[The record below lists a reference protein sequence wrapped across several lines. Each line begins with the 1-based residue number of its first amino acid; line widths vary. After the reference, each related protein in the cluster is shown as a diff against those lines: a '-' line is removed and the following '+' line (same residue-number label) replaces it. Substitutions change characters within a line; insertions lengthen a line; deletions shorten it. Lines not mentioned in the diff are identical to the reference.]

1 MMRYLGLTRE
11 RTPFWVAPI
20 RLILT
25 THGCRFVRF
34 GLVGGMGAVLN
45 TALLYLLVHFGRW
58 AYVPAAAV
66 ATEAAI
72 LGNFALNDR
81 WTFHDARGRSPW
93 PRRMA
98 RYNVVALGGL
108 VVSLVVL
115 ALLTAMFHLHYLV
128 ANLMS
133 IGAATLWNY
142 TVNARFTW
150 VAHRTDG
157 PVAELVEAQA
167 AWYRRVADVVTMKN
181 NCQRESTPP
190 HEQGSASVSRPA
202 LLPRVASPSRDKWPR
217 DPGEA
222 TMTMQTLVIIPTYNE
237 RDNIGP
243 LVRAVL
249 AVDSALD
256 VLVVD
261 DNSPDGTGALADA
274 LAWETGRVRVLHRPG
289 KGGLGT
295 AYLAGFRD
303 ALDRGYAR
311 VVEMDADFSH
321 RPEDL
326 PSLLHAAETA
336 DVVVGSRNVPDGRVE
351 NWSPVRHAISKG
363 GSLYARTVLGLPIK
377 DCTGGFKCFR
387 REALTALDLDGV
399 RSTGFGFQVEL
410 NYLCHRAGLRIAEVP
425 IVFPDRT
432 RGASK
437 MSGRIAAEAALM
449 VLQLRLDTVYLLA
462 RKMGGVVL
470 ATLAIAVLF
479 WLLYSYPALLLV
491 AVPALLWAVNEISQR
506 HIGIV
511 GRGHRANVS
520 PSD

>member
-1 MMRYLGLTRE
+1 MIRYAHGGALRAADVGAVFTFV
-11 RTPFWVAPI
+11 P
-20 RLILT
+20 RLIQPSPASYDIR
-25 THGCRFVRF
+25 GVRS
-34 GLVGGMGAVLN
+34 
-45 TALLYLLVHFGRW
+45 
-58 AYVPAAAV
+58 PAASVRRVQVRSSRIDPISPLGTAMRAV
-66 ATEAAI
+66 
-72 LGNFALNDR
+72 
-81 WTFHDARGRSPW
+81 RGTS
-93 PRRMA
+93 
-98 RYNVVALGGL
+98 GGWCTA
-108 VVSLVVL
+108 SVVL
-115 ALLTAMFHLHYLV
+115 QV
-128 ANLMS
+128 
-133 IGAATLWNY
+133 
-142 TVNARFTW
+142 
-150 VAHRTDG
+150 
-157 PVAELVEAQA
+157 
-167 AWYRRVADVVTMKN
+167 
-181 NCQRESTPP
+181 
-190 HEQGSASVSRPA
+190 
-202 LLPRVASPSRDKWPR
+202 RD
-217 DPGEA
+217 
-222 TMTMQTLVIIPTYNE
+222 MQTLVIIPTYNE

-249 AVDSALD
+249 AVDPALD

-274 LAWETGRVRVLHRPG
+274 LARETGRVRVLHRPG

-326 PSLLHAAETA
+326 PSLLHAAEIA
-336 DVVVGSRNVPDGRVE
+336 DVVVGSRNVPGGRVE
-351 NWSPVRHAISKG
+351 NWSPVRNAISKG

-449 VLQLRLDTVYLLA
+449 VLQLRLDPVYLLA
-462 RKMGGVVL
+462 RKRGGVVL
-470 ATLAIAVLF
+470 APLAIAALF
-479 WLLYSYPALLLV
+479 WLLYSYPALILV
-491 AVPALLWAVNEISQR
+491 AVPALLWGGERDLAATHRDGGACPSSQC
-506 HIGIV
+506 V
-511 GRGHRANVS
+511 A
-520 PSD
+520 